1 MLASCDGVNVFDR
14 LYRYLAGGRMNITT
28 SRLGTTSQRLAMI
41 LTHATSLFG
50 LLHPI
55 ASIVSQGGPPE

>member
-1 MLASCDGVNVFDR
+1 MQGPNRAL
-14 LYRYLAGGRMNITT
+14 
-28 SRLGTTSQRLAMI
+28 QRLAML

-55 ASIVSQGGPPE
+55 ASIVSQGELPE

>member
-1 MLASCDGVNVFDR
+1 MNSAEKPHGMRIPR
-14 LYRYLAGGRMNITT
+14 LVRFFVGPQFSAL
-28 SRLGTTSQRLAMI
+28 QRLAMI
-41 LTHATSLFG
+41 LTHASSLFG